1 MRESRPSIAKKLIF
15 IGVIYKRIFI
25 SNIAQLNPL
34 STQSING
41 QSRSFDQKWELI

>member
-1 MRESRPSIAKKLIF
+1 MIRLLNNNEGLF
-15 IGVIYKRIFI
+15 ILLPNYL
-25 SNIAQLNPL
+25 QL